1 MICPWS
7 IWKSESLFF
16 KFTRMQS
23 VLVLS
28 PVLPMSRLYFSCVL
42 LFEAA
47 ILILRNWDSLLNPI
61 NKSPMRACPHANSRC
76 DSSHLSL
83 KNSLRQFENSSKKK
97 IFSFSGNFIY
107 SHNPFFWWFIG
118 IVTRKIYVGHFC
130 WPKMKWLSP
139 PRVPKNI
146 YQFATVIYWVIH
158 NRESCLRLTTKPRY
172 FEKESIKIIHC
183 DAR

>member
-28 PVLPMSRLYFSCVL
+28 PVLPMSCLYFSCVL

-76 DSSHLSL
+76 DWSHLFL
-83 KNSLRQFENSSKKK
+83 KNSLRQSENSSKKK

-107 SHNPFFWWFIG
+107 SHNPFFWWFID
-118 IVTRKIYVGHFC
+118 IVTRKIYVGHSC
-130 WPKMKWLSP
+130 WPKMKWLSI

-146 YQFATVIYWVIH
+146 YQFATVI
-158 NRESCLRLTTKPRY
+158 
-172 FEKESIKIIHC
+172 
-183 DAR
+183 